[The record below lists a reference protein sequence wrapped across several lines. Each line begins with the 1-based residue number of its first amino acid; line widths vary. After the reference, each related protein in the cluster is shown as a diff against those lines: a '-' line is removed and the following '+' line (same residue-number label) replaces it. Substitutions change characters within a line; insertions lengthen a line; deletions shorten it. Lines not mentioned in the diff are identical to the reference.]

1 MTSLTLSYEMAM
13 NTGAWPAHA
22 VATVALWRQR
32 YRQRQQLG
40 RLDDWELE
48 DIGITRDAAM
58 RESRKPFWR
67 D

>member
-13 NTGAWPAHA
+13 NTGAWPARA